1 MKLGPSARGYLFIK
15 LTPFPNH
22 HLVLVVMDD
31 DFRYALISVKA
42 VLKGMYQKLVME
54 DIGWLNVERICAHG
68 REVDVA
74 ENEVGLGKRKRD
86 AGMDSKASTK

>member
-1 MKLGPSARGYLFIK
+1 
-15 LTPFPNH
+15 
-22 HLVLVVMDD
+22 
-31 DFRYALISVKA
+31 
-42 VLKGMYQKLVME
+42 MYQKLVME

-68 REVDVA
+68 REVDIA